1 MKQLLTTTT
10 ILTALILTNSIS
22 IAGPRAAGKSGVKPR
37 KGGVE
42 RVAERATAK
51 EEEILSLIDDHAWKK
66 DPEARD
72 HRSENLREY
81 SNHTYKRIVRLLTL
95 GAIEEQDGTTFK
107 NRHES
112 IVKKA
117 KDANAD
123 GLDAAEKIAIR
134 NQLNALNDEINA
146 AITKKETGSTR
157 TPLVNLAQH
166 RFEERIQ
173 YGIKSGRL
181 STLEASSLRRKV
193 AKLEKLEERLKG
205 GKELS
210 ANERKRLMTEVLEL
224 RRDITKALID

>member
-107 NRHES
+107 NRHEA